1 MCCFCFIF
9 HFVVIDVHVFVM
21 FSYVSFM
28 FIRSTYSGSIL
39 MISSHHVLF
48 HVVVSSRVLPGCS
61 IFLMCSSFFF
71 CCLQG
76 VFIRPM
82 FLIVLSWQFLFWRIP
97 VPYPANLPKT
107 EEGVSRSVASAAR
120 RVTLPTANFHLQSL
134 HTCPLETLLG
144 GIGTLAMFFSMMYR
158 GIVYCILCIIF
169 AGQTPTMINPWW
181 ICFCR
186 FRLITV
192 DVAIPQVKLSQWVS
206 ILFWFFIL
214 FKPTI

>member
-1 MCCFCFIF
+1 MCFKLF
-9 HFVVIDVHVFVM
+9 HFHLVVIDVHVFLM
-21 FSYVSFM
+21 FSYVWFM
-28 FIRSTYSGSIL
+28 FIRSNMFWFDFDNHFTSC
-39 MISSHHVLF
+39 
-48 HVVVSSRVLPGCS
+48 VVSCCC
-61 IFLMCSSFFF
+61 FFTCSSWLFDFPSCVPHLF

-76 VFIRPM
+76 VFIRQCFSLCLHGKSI
-82 FLIVLSWQFLFWRIP
+82 FLTHTN
-97 VPYPANLPKT
+97 PYLANLQKT

-144 GIGTLAMFFSMMYR
+144 GIGTLVIFFSMMYR

-192 DVAIPQVKLSQWVS
+192 DVAIPQVKLSQ
-206 ILFWFFIL
+206 
-214 FKPTI
+214 